1 MKLENEFTV
10 PASID
15 QAWAVLLDVPR
26 VAPCLP
32 GATVEEGQG
41 EEGEYKGQ
49 MKIKIGP
56 ITASYKGTVKIQ
68 EADEAAHRVAMRA
81 QAKDARGQGTAAATI
96 TSTMEEVA
104 DGTKIHV
111 TTDMRVTG
119 PAAQFGRGVM
129 QDVSAKLMTRFAE
142 CLAEQMQS
150 SPDVAT
156 TTEESAEAP
165 PAEAEAAVEPA
176 ASESAVET
184 ETAAPTAASPAAQS
198 STTVEGNGMP
208 GASSGVSSAEAEPT
222 APGASSGTSSAAP
235 RPTPRP
241 TDDVLDL
248 GEASRDALLKR
259 AVPLVAGIVGLLL
272 LIRLIKR

>member
-15 QAWAVLLDVPR
+15 EAWALLLDVPR

-32 GATVEEGQG
+32 GATVEDGG
-41 EEGEYKGQ
+41 GDDGEYQGT

-68 EADEAAHRVAMRA
+68 EANEASHTVAMRA

-96 TSTMEEVA
+96 TSTMQEVA
-104 DGTKIHV
+104 DGTKITV
-111 TTDMRVTG
+111 VTDMRVTG

-129 QDVSAKLMTRFAE
+129 QDVSAKLMGRFAD

-150 SPDVAT
+150 SPDVET
-156 TTEESAEAP
+156 TTEPAP
-165 PAEAEAAVEPA
+165 EPAAEAEAPAAEAPAPAVE
-176 ASESAVET
+176 EET
-184 ETAAPTAASPAAQS
+184 
-198 STTVEGNGMP
+198 P
-208 GASSGVSSAEAEPT
+208 GASSGVSSAAATP
-222 APGASSGTSSAAP
+222 PPSASSGTSTAAP
-235 RPTPRP
+235 KPAAAPRP

-248 GEASRDALLKR
+248 GEAGRDAVLKR
-259 AVPLVAGIVGLLL
+259 LAPVAAAALAL
-272 LIRLIKR
+272 LILLRLIRR

>member
-1 MKLENEFTV
+1 MQLENEFTV

-32 GATVEEGQG
+32 GATVEDGG
-41 EEGEYKGQ
+41 GDEGEYKGQ

-104 DGTKIHV
+104 DGTKITV
-111 TTDMRVTG
+111 VTDMRVTG

-142 CLAEQMQS
+142 CLAEQMQA
-150 SPDVAT
+150 SPDVET
-156 TTEESAEAP
+156 TDE
-165 PAEAEAAVEPA
+165 AEAEI
-176 ASESAVET
+176 
-184 ETAAPTAASPAAQS
+184 AAPTAESTEAS
-198 STTVEGNGMP
+198 TKVEESGVP
-208 GASSGVSSAEAEPT
+208 GASSGVSSAETKEVPS
-222 APGASSGTSSAAP
+222 ASSGQSSATTA
-235 RPTPRP
+235 RP

-248 GEASRDALLKR
+248 GEASRDAVLKR
-259 AVPLVAGIVGLLL
+259 ALPIVGGVVAL
-272 LIRLIKR
+272 LILLRLIRR

>member
-10 PASID
+10 PASIE

-32 GATVEEGQG
+32 GATVEPGQG
-41 EEGEYKGQ
+41 EDGEYKGQ

-56 ITASYKGTVKIQ
+56 ITAAYKGTVKIE

-104 DGTKIHV
+104 DGTKV
-111 TTDMRVTG
+111 NVVTDMRVTG

-129 QDVSAKLMTRFAE
+129 QDVSAKLMTRFAD
-142 CLAEQMQS
+142 CLAEQMQA
-150 SPDVAT
+150 SPDVETIGEAPAA
-156 TTEESAEAP
+156 TEE
-165 PAEAEAAVEPA
+165 
-176 ASESAVET
+176 
-184 ETAAPTAASPAAQS
+184 AAPTAASPEP
-198 STTVEGNGMP
+198 STTVDEAGVP
-208 GASSGVSSAEAEPT
+208 GASSGISTAEAEKSVPS
-222 APGASSGTSSAAP
+222 ASSGTSSAS
-235 RPTPRP
+235 TERP

-248 GEASRDALLKR
+248 AEASREAVLKR
-259 AVPLVAGIVGLLL
+259 ALPVIGGIVAL
-272 LIRLIKR
+272 LILLRIIRR